1 MIRKAEKKDLSRIAE
16 ILVFDK
22 RMNYRSI
29 FKNDDYSFHV
39 LQVLDVAKEYAQP
52 EILDHIFVYD
62 DGIVKGLIHLEQT
75 EIAEFYVDHFFQN
88 QGIGAAL
95 MEYAALRLV
104 QPHLPQGITT
114 VGTQLDIRHE
124 SATPEGMRVWAVAT
138 LTETD
143 GRRFLFEIT
152 AYDEV
157 GVIGRGTHERCSVRQ
172 ASFEE
177 KARLKLKA

>member
-75 EIAEFYVDHFFQN
+75 EIAEFYVDHFFSESGN
-88 QGIGAAL
+88 RRGA
-95 MEYAALRLV
+95 
-104 QPHLPQGITT
+104 
-114 VGTQLDIRHE
+114 
-124 SATPEGMRVWAVAT
+124 
-138 LTETD
+138 D
-143 GRRFLFEIT
+143 G
-152 AYDEV
+152 
-157 GVIGRGTHERCSVRQ
+157 VRQ
-172 ASFEE
+172 AGASGRPSVG
-177 KARLKLKA
+177 A

>member
-75 EIAEFYVDHFFQN
+75 WKSQSFMWIIFF
-88 QGIGAAL
+88 
-95 MEYAALRLV
+95 R
-104 QPHLPQGITT
+104 
-114 VGTQLDIRHE
+114 IRE
-124 SATPEGMRVWAVAT
+124 SA
-138 LTETD
+138 
-143 GRRFLFEIT
+143 RR
-152 AYDEV
+152 
-157 GVIGRGTHERCSVRQ
+157 
-172 ASFEE
+172 
-177 KARLKLKA
+177 

>member
-1 MIRKAEKKDLSRIAE
+1 MIRKAEKKDISRIAE

-95 MEYAALRLV
+95 MKYAKQEHRADHLWVLEKNERAIRFYEAAVGFLNERAIRFYEAHGFSLSGQRRLEAGTTEY
-104 QPHLPQGITT
+104 
-114 VGTQLDIRHE
+114 
-124 SATPEGMRVWAVAT
+124 
-138 LTETD
+138 
-143 GRRFLFEIT
+143 
-152 AYDEV
+152 
-157 GVIGRGTHERCSVRQ
+157 VIKMLAIE
-172 ASFEE
+172 
-177 KARLKLKA
+177 

>member
-95 MEYAALRLV
+95 MEYAKQEHRQTICGCLRKMNARFGFMKPTAFLF
-104 QPHLPQGITT
+104 PGK
-114 VGTQLDIRHE
+114 G
-124 SATPEGMRVWAVAT
+124 VWKR
-138 LTETD
+138 
-143 GRRFLFEIT
+143 GRRNT
-152 AYDEV
+152 
-157 GVIGRGTHERCSVRQ
+157 S
-172 ASFEE
+172 
-177 KARLKLKA
+177 

>member
-75 EIAEFYVDHFFQN
+75 EIAEFYVDHFFSESGN
-88 QGIGAAL
+88 RRGA
-95 MEYAALRLV
+95 
-104 QPHLPQGITT
+104 
-114 VGTQLDIRHE
+114 
-124 SATPEGMRVWAVAT
+124 
-138 LTETD
+138 D
-143 GRRFLFEIT
+143 G
-152 AYDEV
+152 
-157 GVIGRGTHERCSVRQ
+157 VRQ
-172 ASFEE
+172 AGAPGRPSVG
-177 KARLKLKA
+177 A

>member
-95 MEYAALRLV
+95 MEYAKQEHRTDHLWVLEKNERAIRFYEAHGFSLSGQRRLEA
-104 QPHLPQGITT
+104 GTT
-114 VGTQLDIRHE
+114 E
-124 SATPEGMRVWAVAT
+124 
-138 LTETD
+138 
-143 GRRFLFEIT
+143 
-152 AYDEV
+152 Y
-157 GVIGRGTHERCSVRQ
+157 VIKMLAIE
-172 ASFEE
+172 
-177 KARLKLKA
+177 